1 MFKRMATIAAI
12 FAAAIVPCAALA
24 QGTAETGT
32 GTGPE
37 STISAPYTSSVG
49 KTKPP
54 GAAAGAGERE
64 DRDAMTV
71 EKKKAD
77 DVMKGICVGCGVK

>member
-1 MFKRMATIAAI
+1 MFKRMAFLAAMV
-12 FAAAIVPCAALA
+12 AGALGPGSALA

-32 GTGPE
+32 GGGPH
-37 STISAPYTSSVG
+37 STITAPNTSSVG
-49 KTKPP
+49 RTMPP

-64 DRDAMTV
+64 DRDATTV

>member
-1 MFKRMATIAAI
+1 MFTRWACAATIGLGVMG
-12 FAAAIVPCAALA
+12 FQGALA
-24 QGTAETGT
+24 QGAAETGT
-32 GTGPE
+32 GGDAG
-37 STISAPYTSSVG
+37 STMSAPNTSAVG

-54 GAAAGAGERE
+54 GRAAAPGESE
-64 DRDAMTV
+64 DGEARTV